1 MRRNGHIVKSKKS
14 VKFDYK
20 RAEWC
25 TYANFIMM
33 YREVYKD
40 MVKGGIAVRLLDN
53 KVFMSKEGEAVEEN
67 DANRLGLATRYKV
80 VRPDRLLFVDEVGS
94 NTLQTKDGSVGG
106 ERFLCEALQRPQHE
120 QQQRTRTLPFSGLP
134 QPLAYH

>member
-1 MRRNGHIVKSKKS
+1 
-14 VKFDYK
+14 
-20 RAEWC
+20 
-25 TYANFIMM
+25 M

-94 NTLQTKDGSVGG
+94 KQYIADK
-106 ERFLCEALQRPQHE
+106 RWQRG
-120 QQQRTRTLPFSGLP
+120 R
-134 QPLAYH
+134 

>member
-94 NTLQTKDGSVGG
+94 KQYIADK
-106 ERFLCEALQRPQHE
+106 RWQRG
-120 QQQRTRTLPFSGLP
+120 R
-134 QPLAYH
+134 